1 MSNPFDKIARKLRA
15 EPRRIAA
22 TATSIEAASTPPSG
36 WTAPRTGGV
45 QWQGAATPSSG
56 RAA

>member
-1 MSNPFDKIARKLRA
+1 MSNPLNKIAQKLRT
-15 EPRRIAA
+15 EPRRVPA
-22 TATSIEAASTPPSG
+22 TPTSIEVAPTLPSG

-45 QWQGAATPSSG
+45 QWQGAATPSTG